1 MCSEKRMS
9 VKSFFGNFND
19 LLNVKVGRGLM
30 RNKDIG
36 GDYIYTYMWQF
47 QEPLRKPQNNHVSY
61 ASIRKDRSQHTQK
74 KRQWWQGG
82 RANIHKKY

>member
-1 MCSEKRMS
+1 MHTIKAIL
-9 VKSFFGNFND
+9 FIGNFF
-19 LLNVKVGRGLM
+19 VSIKKVGRGLM

-47 QEPLRKPQNNHVSY
+47 QHPLRKPQNNHVSY
-61 ASIRKDRSQHTQK
+61 ASIAKDRSQQTQK

-82 RANIHKKY
+82 RANKKCKY